1 MVGVHITGLGHG
13 LVDVEGEKNQDSTIQ
28 PQEAD
33 TLDLSCDT
41 TTRSKIHLRVSLH
54 YNRAGSFLG
63 DLESESLVKAQY
75 RFARNEADR
84 NR

>member
-33 TLDLSCDT
+33 TLDLSATQRRVRKSTYACLCIT
-41 TTRSKIHLRVSLH
+41 IALGPSSATLNPNRS
-54 YNRAGSFLG
+54 
-63 DLESESLVKAQY
+63 
-75 RFARNEADR
+75 
-84 NR
+84 